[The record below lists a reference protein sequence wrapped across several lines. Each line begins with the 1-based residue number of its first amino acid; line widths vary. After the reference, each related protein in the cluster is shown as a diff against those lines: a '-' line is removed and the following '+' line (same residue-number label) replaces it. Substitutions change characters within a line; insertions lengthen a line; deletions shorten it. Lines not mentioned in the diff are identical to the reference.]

1 MTHRAEPQSH
11 GFPFG
16 GDTAP
21 SIPPTMVE
29 VAPQHTRGSSGRVWS
44 MPYSIKRCASMDP
57 SSPLLQIFPEPSITV
72 ESTLKF
78 LATYARDDLRDWSD
92 AVGEKIQRAY
102 REMIDAAIEYS
113 SSRKPCEPLA
123 TPATTNA
130 PTLVEVPQ
138 IDEHHWAYRNHY
150 ELGHFKHVSDNVERD
165 CAHEATSDVGSI
177 LSYLR
182 RYDDL
187 AHDYTGTKLA
197 HATDTPLYTQP
208 YQTCM
213 ALCVFT
219 ARLPSHFLALIHYGI
234 GVQFIDMRRT
244 DRVAFVP
251 PSQRPSDPSSRL
263 FERLTQLYV
272 EDFSAPIS

>member
-1 MTHRAEPQSH
+1 
-11 GFPFG
+11 
-16 GDTAP
+16 
-21 SIPPTMVE
+21 
-29 VAPQHTRGSSGRVWS
+29 

-57 SSPLLQIFPEPSITV
+57 SSPLLQIFPEPTPTV
-72 ESTLKF
+72 KGTLRF
-78 LATYARDDLRDWSD
+78 LAMHARDELINWSK
-92 AVGEKIQRAY
+92 AVGEKIDRAY
-102 REMIDAAIEYS
+102 REMINAAIEYS
-113 SSRKPCEPLA
+113 PAVHPHEPH
-123 TPATTNA
+123 A
-130 PTLVEVPQ
+130 PPPTAHGPTSVDVPQ

-150 ELGHFKHVSDNVERD
+150 ELGHFKHASDDVAKD
-165 CAHEATSDVGSI
+165 CAYEAQSDVGSI

-182 RYDDL
+182 RYDQL
-187 AHDYTGTKLA
+187 AQDYTGERLA
-197 HATDTPLYTQP
+197 CATETPLYTQP

-244 DRVAFVP
+244 DRVALVP

-272 EDFSAPIS
+272 EDFSPTIS

>member
-1 MTHRAEPQSH
+1 M
-11 GFPFG
+11 PF
-16 GDTAP
+16 
-21 SIPPTMVE
+21 
-29 VAPQHTRGSSGRVWS
+29 
-44 MPYSIKRCASMDP
+44 SIKRCASMDP
-57 SSPLLQIFPEPSITV
+57 SSPLLQIFPEPTITV

-78 LATYARDDLRDWSD
+78 LATYAFDDLRDWSN

-113 SSRKPCEPLA
+113 SSCKPCEPPA
-123 TPATTNA
+123 IPATTHA
-130 PTLVEVPQ
+130 PTHVAVPQ

-150 ELGHFKHVSDNVERD
+150 ELGHFKHASDDVAKD
-165 CAHEATSDVGSI
+165 CAYEAQSDVGSI

-187 AHDYTGTKLA
+187 AHDYTGKKLA
-197 HATDTPLYTQP
+197 HATETPLYTQP

-213 ALCVFT
+213 TLCVFT

-244 DRVAFVP
+244 DRVALIP
-251 PSQRPSDPSSRL
+251 PSQRLSDPSSRL

-272 EDFSAPIS
+272 EDFSPTIS